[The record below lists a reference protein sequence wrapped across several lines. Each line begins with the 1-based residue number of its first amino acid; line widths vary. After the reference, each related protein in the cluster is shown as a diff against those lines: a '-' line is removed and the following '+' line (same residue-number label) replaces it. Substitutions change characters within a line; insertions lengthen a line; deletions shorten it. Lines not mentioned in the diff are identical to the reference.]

1 MFRHRQRICPHHRHH
16 RHHHHRRRHHRASSL
31 CATTGMIQTQ
41 ALRILSNGTF
51 SASNGWFDRI
61 RLTIRR
67 ITTSHGRSWTVI

>member
-16 RHHHHRRRHHRASSL
+16 FRRHHRASSL

-51 SASNGWFDRI
+51 PASNGWFDRPYA
-61 RLTIRR
+61 
-67 ITTSHGRSWTVI
+67 